1 MVEKKKGKNTKTV
14 KKTSSKVT
22 SKKTKK
28 VVKEV
33 EKKKTFK
40 EIVTSVP
47 FLVGVFVCL
56 VILIVFLGVLIYQK
70 EQKKKEDFDAHITI
84 PVLKVSSNFEFG
96 VDASLLLQEDNQE
109 YIFKVVN
116 YRNDEMAKEDVP
128 YMVVIENP
136 TNAVISLTKGD
147 DDTDLMVDQKKTELQ
162 EFMPVSEEKQEFY
175 YHLKIKSHGKL
186 KLNDFI
192 SIQIVS

>member
-1 MVEKKKGKNTKTV
+1 MAEKKKSKNTKTI
-14 KKTSSKVT
+14 KKTSST
-22 SKKTKK
+22 DNRKKTKK

-33 EKKKTFK
+33 EKEKTFK

-56 VILIVFLGVLIYQK
+56 ILLIAFLGVLIYQK
-70 EQKKKEDFDAHITI
+70 EQKKKEEFDAHITI

-128 YMVVIENP
+128 YMIVVENP

-147 DDTDLMVDQKKTELQ
+147 DKTDLMVDQKKTELQ
-162 EFMPVSEEKQEFY
+162 EFMPISEEKQEFY
-175 YHLKIKSHGKL
+175 YHLKIESHGKL